1 MMRPQVRPWRG
12 VAEGAGFFFMHR
24 SSHDY
29 HYLTQRWRA
38 LARGAGLRL
47 VLIATV
53 DGFPVYCLKSP
64 ALGHGG
70 GLYLSAGIHG
80 DESAS
85 TEGLLAWAQRSQAQL
100 RHLPVLVFPCLNPWG
115 LVMNRR
121 SDAGGNDVNRLFHS
135 DQHPTVAAVRET
147 AGPHTFDSAMLLHE
161 DYDAQGVYL
170 YELSKR
176 ASVGESILSAA
187 GAVLPKDPRP
197 RVDGRRARDGILRP
211 RLSLSRF
218 AEIGHPEALW
228 LHLRGCARSITFETP
243 SEASLE
249 KRVEAHAVAVARM
262 VELLPWSV
270 S

>member
-1 MMRPQVRPWRG
+1 
-12 VAEGAGFFFMHR
+12 MHR

-47 VLIATV
+47 RSIATV

-64 ALGHGG
+64 ALGHVG

-85 TEGLLAWAQRSQAQL
+85 TEGLFAWAQRSEAQL
-100 RHLPVLVFPCLNPWG
+100 RHLPVLLFPCLNPWG

-121 SDAGGNDVNRLFHS
+121 SDAAGNDVNRVFQ
-135 DQHPTVAAVRET
+135 DDRHPTAAAVRQT
-147 AGPHTFDSAMLLHE
+147 AAPHSFESAMLLHE

-170 YELSKR
+170 YELSR
-176 ASVGESILSAA
+176 RPSIGDSILSAA
-187 GAVLPKDPRP
+187 EAFLPKDPRS
-197 RVDGRRARDGILRP
+197 RVDGLRAKDGILRP
-211 RLSLSRF
+211 RLSPRRF
-218 AEIGHPEALW
+218 AETGHPEAVW
-228 LHLRGCARSITFETP
+228 LHLRGCARNITFETP

-262 VELLPWSV
+262 VELLSLRGC
-270 S
+270 

>member
-1 MMRPQVRPWRG
+1 
-12 VAEGAGFFFMHR
+12 MHR

-29 HYLTQRWRA
+29 QYLTQRWRA

-47 VLIATV
+47 LSIATV

-64 ALGHGG
+64 ALGHDG

-85 TEGLLAWAQRSQAQL
+85 TEGLLVWAQRSAAQL
-100 RHLPVLVFPCLNPWG
+100 RHLPVILFPCLNPWG

-121 SDAGGNDVNRLFHS
+121 SDAAGNDVNRLFHG
-135 DQHPTVAAVRET
+135 DQHPTAAAVRQT
-147 AGPHTFDSAMLLHE
+147 AAPHAFDSAMLLHE

-170 YELSKR
+170 YELSR
-176 ASVGESILSAA
+176 RPSVGNSILTAA
-187 GAVLPKDPRP
+187 EAFLPKDPRS

-211 RLSLSRF
+211 RLSPRRF
-218 AEIGHPEALW
+218 AETGHPEAVW
-228 LHLRGCARSITFETP
+228 LHLRGCKRSITFETP

-249 KRVEAHAVAVARM
+249 KRVAAHAVAVARM
-262 VELLPWSV
+262 VELLSMPTG
-270 S
+270 